1 MKTKNLFIPVLF
13 SGLILS
19 LFLSPDL
26 TALKK
31 NQGQQPQET
40 KPIIIPKQVKVA
52 FEEGMK
58 TQEPRL
64 DIPFAVAEYIYLP
77 SLSQNLYTI
86 FLFKVKNEV
95 LDYSPIEQPREGQEK
110 KKEGEKE
117 EVQPASVSAPTRL
130 QSSSSIFIQLNKLEN
145 GLPGELVREVYAPI
159 KIETDSGSYEPDKEE
174 IYSTGYPFPPGRYL
188 ASIAIASED
197 LEKIG
202 TQYLELSLP
211 DVAAMTDRLETTP
224 LFFYKNMEE
233 MSSPETMVT
242 VHKGFFT
249 YSILKFEPNLEGA
262 HSCGDTMEVFFY
274 IYGAQPVEGQNFNIE
289 INYEVLKGEDVEV
302 NWAPQIY
309 TSPLIHQPLPLEKTV
324 LITSTTKDGQT
335 TEKKEKHQIEP
346 GSYTLSLTI
355 TDKVS
360 GKSIVKTADFVVK

>member
-1 MKTKNLFIPVLF
+1 MLL
-13 SGLILS
+13 SGFILS
-19 LFLSPDL
+19 LFLSPGL

-31 NQGQQPQET
+31 NQEQQPQIA
-40 KPIIIPKQVKVA
+40 KPIIIPEQVKVA

-95 LDYSPIEQPREGQEK
+95 LGYSPIEQPGEGQEK
-110 KKEGEKE
+110 KKEEEKE

-130 QSSSSIFIQLNKLEN
+130 LSSSSLFIQINKLEN
-145 GLPGELVREVYAPI
+145 GLPGELVREIYAPI
-159 KIETDSGSYEPDKEE
+159 KIETDSESYKSDKEE

-188 ASIAIASED
+188 ASIAIASKD

-211 DVAAMTDRLETTP
+211 DAAAMADRLETTP

-249 YSILKFEPNLEGA
+249 YSILKFEPNLERA
-262 HSCGDTMEVFFY
+262 HSSGDTLELFFY

-289 INYEVLKGEDVEV
+289 INYEILKGEEV
-302 NWAPQIY
+302 MIKWTPQIC

-324 LITSTTKDGQT
+324 VITSTAKDGQT
-335 TEKKEKHQIEP
+335 TEKKEKRQMEP
-346 GSYTLSLTI
+346 GSYTLSI
-355 TDKVS
+355 KIADKVS
-360 GKSIVKTADFVVK
+360 GKSIVKTAAFVVK

>member
-1 MKTKNLFIPVLF
+1 MLL
-13 SGLILS
+13 SGFILS

-31 NQGQQPQET
+31 NQGQQPQKT
-40 KPIIIPKQVKVA
+40 KLPIIPKQVKVV

-64 DIPFAVAEYIYLP
+64 DIPFTIAEHIYLP
-77 SLSQNLYTI
+77 SLSQNLHTI
-86 FLFKVKNEV
+86 FLFKVKTED
-95 LDYSPIEQPREGQEK
+95 LGYSPIEQPGEGQEK
-110 KKEGEKE
+110 KKEEEKE

-130 QSSSSIFIQLNKLEN
+130 QSSSSLFIQLNKLEN
-145 GLPGELVREVYAPI
+145 GSPGELVSEVYAPI

-174 IYSTGYPFPPGRYL
+174 IYSTGYPFPPGHYL
-188 ASIAIASED
+188 ASIAIASRD

-211 DVAAMTDRLETTP
+211 DAAAMTDRLETTS

-233 MSSPETMVT
+233 MSSAETMVT
-242 VHKGFFT
+242 AHKGFFT
-249 YSILKFEPNLEGA
+249 YSFLKFNPNLERAYSSG
-262 HSCGDTMEVFFY
+262 GMVEVFFF

-289 INYEVLKGEDVEV
+289 INYEIFKGEDVELS
-302 NWAPQIY
+302 WAPQIY
-309 TSPLIHQPLPLEKTV
+309 TTPLIQQPLPLEKTV
-324 LITSTTKDGQT
+324 KITSTTKDGQT
-335 TEKKEKHQIEP
+335 TEKREKRQIEP

>member
-1 MKTKNLFIPVLF
+1 MLL
-13 SGLILS
+13 SGFILS

-31 NQGQQPQET
+31 NQGQQPQKT
-40 KPIIIPKQVKVA
+40 KPIIIPKQVKVV

-64 DIPFAVAEYIYLP
+64 DIPFTIAEYIYLP
-77 SLSQNLYTI
+77 TLSQNLYTI

-95 LDYSPIEQPREGQEK
+95 LGYSPIKQPGEGQEK
-110 KKEGEKE
+110 KKEKEKE

-145 GLPGELVREVYAPI
+145 GSPGELVSEVYVPI

-174 IYSTGYPFPPGRYL
+174 IYSTGYPFPPGHYL
-188 ASIAIASED
+188 ASIAIASKD
-197 LEKIG
+197 LEEIG
-202 TQYLELSLP
+202 TQYLEFSLP
-211 DVAAMTDRLETTP
+211 DAAAMTDRLETTP

-233 MSSPETMVT
+233 ISSPETTVT

-249 YSILKFEPNLEGA
+249 YSILQFEPNLEGA
-262 HSCGDTMEVFFY
+262 HSSGDTMEVFFY

-289 INYEVLKGEDVEV
+289 INYEVFKGKDVEV
-302 NWAPQIY
+302 SWAPKIY
-309 TSPLIHQPLPLEKTV
+309 TAPLIHQPLPLEKTV

-335 TEKKEKHQIEP
+335 TEKKEKSPIEP
-346 GSYTLSLTI
+346 GSYTLSITI